1 MSQHDH
7 QNLPAAYFRIYLK
20 RKSTGSTFV
29 AYAATTRHHFQ
40 PGQICKILQR
50 EELASMTVDWT
61 AKAIRITKYEH
72 DWDTRNLTAQ
82 ALLYLSDGSSHQERE
97 IRD

>member
-1 MSQHDH
+1 MSHHDH
-7 QNLPAAYFRIYLK
+7 QNLPRAYFRIELR

-29 AYAATTRHHFQ
+29 TYTATTRHHFN
-40 PGQICKILQR
+40 PGRITEVLQR
-50 EELASMTVDWT
+50 EELASMTVDWE

-97 IRD
+97 IRE